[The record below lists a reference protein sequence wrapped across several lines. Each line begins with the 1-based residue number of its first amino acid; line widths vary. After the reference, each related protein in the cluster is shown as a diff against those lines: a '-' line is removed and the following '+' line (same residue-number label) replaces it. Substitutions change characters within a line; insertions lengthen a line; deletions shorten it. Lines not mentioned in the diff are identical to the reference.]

1 MKGILGGLGRKWL
14 VSITRGVLAKTTMR
28 ILTLITSLLLSAL
41 MMQATLAAEI
51 VPVEVVQMQGRVVL
65 GGTVIPYKEVTLAAQ
80 IPGRVEYLAG
90 DVGDRFKSGD
100 VLVAIDTKALEAKR
114 RAVLAKIAQAEAA
127 LRNAYVQYNREL
139 FAPRSRSVTATPG
152 MGMPKM
158 FDNIFTKNMARFMGG
173 SAGHPEIERSAEVYR
188 SFTSINQA
196 QAQLMQARSALE
208 EVDAKI
214 RDSRSIAP
222 FDGVILAK
230 LVEVGDTVQP
240 GQPLVKFGHVKYL
253 RIKVDVPARL
263 VKYLRIGQFV
273 PAYIDT
279 VRTRVDARVA
289 QIYPLADPTQHTVTV
304 KFDLPTWVPGGP
316 GMYAEVMVPDGE
328 AKGKPTVVIPKS
340 AIIRTGSLPGV
351 LVVKD
356 GTSELRLIR
365 LGSDY
370 GRDKVIVLSGLQP
383 GEQIIDHPP
392 PGASSGWMP
401 GKPEPGS

>member
-1 MKGILGGLGRKWL
+1 
-14 VSITRGVLAKTTMR
+14 MR
-28 ILTLITSLLLSAL
+28 ISKLIIALLLSAL
-41 MMQATLAAEI
+41 AGQAVLAAEI
-51 VPVEVVQMQGRVVL
+51 VPVEVIQLQGKAVL

-80 IPGRVEYLAG
+80 IPGRIEYLAG
-90 DVGDRFKSGD
+90 DVGDKFKAGD
-100 VLVAIDTKALEAKR
+100 LLVAVDTKALQAKR
-114 RAVLAKIAQAEAA
+114 RAVLAKIAQADAA
-127 LRNAYVQYNREL
+127 LRNSYVQYNREL
-139 FAPRSRSVTATPG
+139 ISPQSRSVTTTPG

-158 FDNIFTKNMARFMGG
+158 FDNMFTKNMADFMGG
-173 SAGHPEIERSAEVYR
+173 DSGNPEIERSADVYR
-188 SFTSINQA
+188 SYTGINQA
-196 QAQLMQARSALE
+196 QAQLMQARSTLE

-230 LVEVGDTVQP
+230 LIEVGDTVQP

-279 VRTRVDARVA
+279 ARTKVDARVA

-328 AKGKPTVVIPKS
+328 AKGEPTVVIPKT
-340 AIIRTGSLPGV
+340 AIIRAGSLPGV

-356 GTSELRLIR
+356 GNTSVLRLVR
-365 LGSDY
+365 LGSDF
-370 GRDKVIVLSGLQP
+370 GRGKVIVLSGLRP
-383 GEQIIDHPP
+383 DEQIIDHPP

-401 GKPEPGS
+401 GAPESAS

>member
-1 MKGILGGLGRKWL
+1 M
-14 VSITRGVLAKTTMR
+14 
-28 ILTLITSLLLSAL
+28 LITSLLLSAL
-41 MMQATLAAEI
+41 AGQAVLAAEI
-51 VPVEVVQMQGRVVL
+51 VPVEVIKLQGRVVL

-80 IPGRVEYLAG
+80 IPGRIEHLAG
-90 DVGDRFKSGD
+90 DVGDKFESGD
-100 VLVAIDTKALEAKR
+100 LLVAVDIKALQAKR
-114 RAVLAKIAQAEAA
+114 RSVLAKIAQADAV

-139 FAPRSRSVTATPG
+139 IAPRSRSITATPG

-158 FDNIFTKNMARFMGG
+158 FDNMFTKNMGRFMGG
-173 SAGHPEIERSAEVYR
+173 DSGHPGLERSADAYR
-188 SFTSINQA
+188 SYSGISQA
-196 QAQLMQARSALE
+196 QAQVMQARSALE
-208 EVDAKI
+208 EVDAKL

-230 LVEVGDTVQP
+230 LIEVGDTVQP

-253 RIKVDVPARL
+253 RIQVEVPARL

-279 VRTRVDARVA
+279 ARTQVDARVA

-316 GMYAEVMVPDGE
+316 GMYAEVMVPDGQ
-328 AKGKPTVVIPKS
+328 AKGEPTVVIPKS
-340 AIIRTGSLPGV
+340 ALIRAGSLPGV

-356 GTSELRLIR
+356 DNTSELRLIR
-365 LGSDY
+365 VGSDF
-370 GRDKVIVLSGLQP
+370 GTDKVIVLTGLHP
-383 GEQIIDHPP
+383 GERIIDHPP

-401 GKPEPGS
+401 GKPGPTS